1 MTTTLMAA
9 LALAGMLAP
18 GAKPEFQV
26 QTDYS
31 QALKLAATEKKP
43 VAVLIG
49 KGDVFAKMMADSK
62 LSDEAKK
69 LLTEKY
75 VCVTVNVE
83 TEKGKNLA
91 GEFQMTDG
99 GLVISSAG
107 GTYQALRHSG
117 SVTPTDLA
125 KHVATYA
132 NTTATP
138 TTTVT
143 AGAPVTTASY
153 YYPTTYPSTIY
164 GGQVITGGCSGGSCP
179 GSVIPAGYSYPSTP
193 FYGSSCPNGRC
204 PNAGPTFIR

>member
-1 MTTTLMAA
+1 MTTTLLAA
-9 LALAGMLAP
+9 LALAGSLAP

-31 QALKLAATEKKP
+31 QAMKVAAAEKKP
-43 VAVLIG
+43 MAVLIG

-83 TEKGKNLA
+83 TEKGKSLA
-91 GEFQMTDG
+91 GEFQMNDG

-107 GTYQALRHSG
+107 GTYQALRQSG
-117 SVTPTDLA
+117 TVTPTELA
-125 KHVATYA
+125 KHVSTYA
-132 NTTATP
+132 SVAATP
-138 TTTVT
+138 STTVT
-143 AGAPVTTASY
+143 AGAPVTTTS
-153 YYPTTYPSTIY
+153 YYPTTYPTTIY
-164 GGQVITGGCSGGSCP
+164 GGQVITGGCSGGSCG
-179 GSVIPAGYSYPSTP
+179 GSVIPAGGYIYPSTP

-204 PNAGPTFIR
+204 PNASPFIR